1 MKDNMDKSLFFMTLS
16 LVCIWLLVD
25 MAIGKNYLTNFL
37 AILFPFMESSG
48 RDVSMTKEEQKEASN
63 NAPSSSAMGQNKAP
77 GSGESSGISSNAI
90 TGGNGT
96 GYGVRS
102 K

>member
-1 MKDNMDKSLFFMTLS
+1 MKDNMDKFLLFITFS
-16 LVCIWLLVD
+16 CVCVWLIVD
-25 MAIGKNYLTNFL
+25 MAIGKNYLGNFL
-37 AILFPFMESSG
+37 TILFPFMDSSSETG
-48 RDVSMTKEEQKEASN
+48 IITKEEQEEIKET
-63 NAPSSSAMGQNKAP
+63 APSSSAI
-77 GSGESSGISSNAI
+77 GSDKKETGKPDGKSSNAI

>member
-1 MKDNMDKSLFFMTLS
+1 MNDNMDRSLFFMTLS
-16 LVCIWLLVD
+16 LICVWLLVD

-37 AILFPFMESSG
+37 TILFPFMESSG

-63 NAPSSSAMGQNKAP
+63 NAPSSSAMGQNKDP
-77 GSGESSGISSNAI
+77 GSEDNSGLSSNAI

-96 GYGVRS
+96 GYGIRS

>member
-1 MKDNMDKSLFFMTLS
+1 MKDNMDRSLFFMTLS
-16 LVCIWLLVD
+16 FVCIWLLVD
-25 MAIGKNYLTNFL
+25 MAVGKNYLTNFL
-37 AILFPFMESSG
+37 SILIPFVESSG
-48 RDVSMTKEEQKEASN
+48 SDVSMNETEQKLASE
-63 NAPSSSAMGQNKAP
+63 NAPSSSAMGQNKDP
-77 GSGESSGISSNAI
+77 GTGDSSGLSSNAI